1 MVRFSERT
9 TQTTADKENESKN
22 LTVCSACKCFNNI
35 ENYKNK
41 RGEGGIKGKGEKKE
55 EGFIIAN

>member
-41 RGEGGIKGKGEKKE
+41 RGGGKGKGEKKTKKRVS
-55 EGFIIAN
+55 

>member
-41 RGEGGIKGKGEKKE
+41 RGGGERKRGKKNKE

>member
-41 RGEGGIKGKGEKKE
+41 RGGGGGKGEKNKE